1 MMKSAARVLG
11 WSIMTLLALL
21 VAITSFRYFSLNPD
35 TYFEQNRAVYVDHP
49 ISLLSH
55 IGGGVVAIV
64 IGPFQFWKRFRN
76 RHLQLHRFLGGVYLA
91 ATVGFGAIGGLFLAP
106 HSYGG
111 LSTHFGFGMLAALW
125 LLTGTLA
132 FWSILHGRVSQHRE
146 WMIRSYALTFAAV
159 TLRLWIPVLV
169 ILGFEFEEVYQTV
182 AWIAWV
188 PNLIATECFLGM
200 TKRSASHVST
210 SAVDK

>member
-1 MMKSAARVLG
+1 LIKSAARVLG
-11 WSIMTLLALL
+11 WSVMTLLALL
-21 VAITSFRYFSLNPD
+21 VAITSLRYFALNPN
-35 TYFEQNRAVYVDHP
+35 TFFEQNRAVYVDHP
-49 ISLLSH
+49 IALLSH
-55 IGGGVVAIV
+55 IGGGVVALV
-64 IGPFQFWKRFRN
+64 IGPFQFWRRFRN
-76 RHLQLHRFLGGVYLA
+76 RYLQLHRLLGVAYLA

-132 FWSILHGRVSQHRE
+132 FCSILQGRVPQHRE

-188 PNLIATECFLGM
+188 PNLIVTEFFLGM
-200 TKRSASHVST
+200 TKRSASQVST
-210 SAVDK
+210 ASVNE